1 MEELDLVLGVVLI
14 YIYITLSGIF
24 LEKMFWICHSRCN
37 FGGFEARFQIEENAW
52 RKRSFVD
59 VFFWCFWALW
69 APISSSWTVS
79 PEKQDSIVF
88 TVNSWSV
95 GWSCPTFSRDTRCKL
110 NPKIRGPSAP
120 SKISRIP
127 VQNGK
132 NPRVVVSVFLKVR
145 STRQQNNKWRSNRR
159 YCQSNQAHQIEEMTC
174 ILFVFLALKGLAIS
188 LIWKLSAK
196 QPVPTPCSYPW
207 LHLQSFALN
216 HACTKQTFPVGSGYL
231 SIYLSIY

>member
-1 MEELDLVLGVVLI
+1 MQFWWFPSKALNRRKCLVQEVL
-14 YIYITLSGIF
+14 
-24 LEKMFWICHSRCN
+24 C
-37 FGGFEARFQIEENAW
+37 
-52 RKRSFVD
+52 
-59 VFFWCFWALW
+59 WCFFDAVWALW
-69 APISSSWTVS
+69 TPISSIWTVL
-79 PEKQDSIVF
+79 PEKQDFMVF
-88 TVNSWSV
+88 TVKSWSF
-95 GWSCPTFSRDTRCKL
+95 GWSCPKFSRDRRCKL
-110 NPKIRGPSAP
+110 NPKIRGPSAQP
-120 SKISRIP
+120 KMSRIP
-127 VQNGK
+127 VQKVK
-132 NPRVVVSVFLKVR
+132 NPELFQLFLKVR

-231 SIYLSIY
+231 SIYLSIYLLDLFINACIFPRDAICSEDTTDRQGRKQSAWTN